1 VLQRAAA
8 LYQAGRLDEARAAAL
23 EILAADARD
32 FNALHLLA
40 AIAVRA
46 RRPEEAID
54 FATRALEIV
63 PGHPEVLCN
72 RGIALRAL
80 DRVEESLADYD
91 RVLAANPRHVPALSL
106 RGVALAALN
115 RHGDAIDSF
124 SRAIALEPRYGP
136 AHLNRAFSNLV
147 LGRYDAG
154 WRDFEWR
161 WTGSDTQIPLRN
173 FVQPPWRGEDLR
185 GRSILV
191 HAEQGLGDAIQFA
204 RYVPLLAERGAQV
217 VLEVQAPLKALFAD
231 LPARLVTFG
240 GKVLPSPLGEG
251 PGERDAFPCTDFQCA
266 MLSLPLAFGTRA
278 DSIPANVPY
287 LRAPPSHV
295 EKWRARLGGTRGP
308 RIGIAWS
315 GNTQQRNDRNRS
327 IPLAMLEPL
336 RAGPWTLVSLQKEV
350 RDDERAAL
358 GGDRPIL
365 HFGDELADFRDTA
378 ALASLVDAVVCVDT
392 SVAHLAGA
400 MGKPLTLLL
409 TFAADWRWLLERADS
424 PWYPTARLI
433 RQERRGDWLPAVKQA
448 HAALVHTFGS

>member
-1 VLQRAAA
+1 MQRAAA

-54 FATRALEIV
+54 FATRALEVV
-63 PGHPEVLCN
+63 PGHPEALCN

-91 RVLAANPRHVPALSL
+91 RVLAANPRHVAALSL

-124 SRAIALEPRYGP
+124 SRAIALDPRYAP
-136 AHLNRAFSNLV
+136 AYLNRAFSNLAI
-147 LGRYDAG
+147 GRYEAG

-161 WTGSDTQIPLRN
+161 WTGSDTQIPLRR
-173 FVQPPWRGEDLR
+173 FSQPPWRGEDLR

-217 VLEVQAPLKALFAD
+217 VLEVQAPLKPLFAD

-240 GKVLPSPLGEG
+240 DPLP
-251 PGERDAFPCTDFQCA
+251 ATDFHCA

-287 LRAPPSHV
+287 LRAPAAHV
-295 EKWRARLGGTRGP
+295 EKWRARLGTTGRP

-315 GNTQQRNDRNRS
+315 GNMRQRNDRNRS
-327 IPLAMLEPL
+327 VPLAMLQPL

-358 GGDRPIL
+358 GGENPIL

-378 ALASLVDAVVCVDT
+378 ALASLVDAVVSVDT

-400 MGKPLTLLL
+400 MARPLIVLL
-409 TFAADWRWLLERADS
+409 TFAADWRWLLARADS

-433 RQERRGDWLPAVKQA
+433 RQTTPGDWATSVARVAQALRDPAAPQ
-448 HAALVHTFGS
+448 

>member
-1 VLQRAAA
+1 VQRAAA

-23 EILAADARD
+23 EILGADARD

-40 AIAVRA
+40 AIAVRT

-54 FATRALEIV
+54 YATRALALV

-80 DRVEESLADYD
+80 DRIEEALADYD
-91 RVLAANPRHVPALSL
+91 QVLAANPRHAAALSL

-124 SRAIALEPRYGP
+124 SRAIALEPRYAP
-136 AHLNRAFSNLV
+136 AYLNRAFSNLAT
-147 LGRYDAG
+147 GRYGEG

-161 WTGSDTQIPLRN
+161 WRGSDTQIALRS
-173 FVQPPWRGEDLR
+173 FKQPEWRGEDVR

-191 HAEQGLGDAIQFA
+191 HAEQGLGDALQFA
-204 RYVPLLAERGAQV
+204 RYVPLLAERGADV
-217 VLEVQAPLKALFAD
+217 VLEVQAPLKGLFAD

-240 GKVLPSPLGEG
+240 ETLP
-251 PGERDAFPCTDFQCA
+251 ATDFHCA
-266 MLSLPLAFGTRA
+266 LLSLPLAFGTRA
-278 DSIPANVPY
+278 ESIPANVPY
-287 LRAPPSHV
+287 LTAPPSHV
-295 EKWRARLGGTRGP
+295 ERWRTRLGAAHGP

-315 GNTQQRNDRNRS
+315 GNTRQSNDRNRS
-327 IPLAMLEPL
+327 IPLEMLEPL

-350 RDDERAAL
+350 RVDERAGL
-358 GGDRPIL
+358 QGERPIL

-378 ALASLVDAVVCVDT
+378 ALVSLVDAVVSVDT

-400 MGKPLTLLL
+400 MGKELFLLL
-409 TFAADWRWLLERADS
+409 TFAADWRWLLDRADS
-424 PWYPTARLI
+424 PWYPTARLL
-433 RQERRGDWLPAVKQA
+433 RQGERGEWLRLVKEA
-448 HAALVHTFGS
+448 RAALVHTLQS